1 MIEENDDVVRLH
13 QLLDESL
20 DRLSQ
25 VIHLINEIQHESRQ
39 EAITN
44 ISHAVGHIWN
54 AKRYLP
60 EDPRESPDEAPE
72 PLPPLTDEQLD
83 LVRRLS
89 NEQVRKIDD
98 ALVSNA
104 SHQWRKVARIVMST
118 MMELNDSLGLPDI
131 YYAQRVLSLVDA
143 GRLEA
148 QGDLKYLRFSEVRLP
163 S

>member
-1 MIEENDDVVRLH
+1 MKEENHNVVRLH
-13 QLLDESL
+13 ELLDESMDKL
-20 DRLSQ
+20 EQ
-25 VIHLINEIQHESRQ
+25 AIHLINVMPTESRQ
-39 EAITN
+39 EAMTN
-44 ISHAVGHIWN
+44 VSHAIGSIWN
-54 AKRYLP
+54 ARRYLP
-60 EDPRESPDEAPE
+60 EDPRERPEEDPE

-104 SHQWRKVARIVMST
+104 SHQWRKVTRIVMST